1 MPLLEKDNSAL
12 IVIDVQDNFLSKLSP
27 AECEPLVER
36 IAWIMNVAKVLD
48 IPILATAEDV
58 SADVDMLPRLKALL
72 PKGQRVF
79 NKMVFSLY
87 GQKDIRYALE
97 ALKRR
102 DLVLVGQETD
112 VCVAQSAIDLVNAGY
127 RVWVA
132 DDATASPGRHY
143 EAGLHRMR
151 SVGVIVSGI
160 KGIYYEWLRD
170 VPTAIAVEA
179 AVAEAP
185 SDLVL

>member
-1 MPLLEKDNSAL
+1 LPLLEKDNSVL
-12 IVIDVQDNFLSKLSP
+12 IVIDVQENFLSKLMS
-27 AECEPLVER
+27 AEREPLVER
-36 IAWIMNVAKVLD
+36 IAWMMNVAKVLE

-72 PKGQRVF
+72 PQGQEVF

-87 GQKDIRYALE
+87 GQKDIRHALE
-97 ALKRR
+97 ALKRK

-112 VCVAQSAIDLVNAGY
+112 VCIAQSAIDLVDAGY

-132 DDATASPGRHY
+132 DDATGSPGPHH
-143 EAGLHRMR
+143 EAGLQRMR
-151 SVGVIVSGI
+151 SAGVAVSGI

-170 VPTAIAVEA
+170 LPTAIAVAA
-179 AVAEAP
+179 AVAATP
-185 SDLVL
+185 TDLTL

>member
-1 MPLLEKDNSAL
+1 MPLLEKDNSVL
-12 IVIDVQDNFLSKLSP
+12 VVIDVQENFLSKLLP
-27 AECEPLVER
+27 LEREPLVER
-36 IAWIMNVAKVLD
+36 IAWIMNVAKVLE

-58 SADVDMLPRLKALL
+58 CADVDMLPRLKALL
-72 PKGQRVF
+72 PQGQTVF

-87 GQKDIRYALE
+87 GQKDIRHALE
-97 ALKRR
+97 ALKRK

-112 VCVAQSAIDLVNAGY
+112 VCIAQSAIDLVNAGY

-132 DDATASPGRHY
+132 DDATASPGPHH

-151 SVGVIVSGI
+151 GAGVIVSGI

-170 VPTAIAVEA
+170 VPAAIAVEA
-179 AVAEAP
+179 AVTEVP
-185 SDLVL
+185 SDLTL

>member
-1 MPLLEKDNSAL
+1 MPLLEKDNSVL
-12 IVIDVQDNFLSKLSP
+12 VVIDVQENFLSKLLP
-27 AECEPLVER
+27 LEREPLVER
-36 IAWIMNVAKVLD
+36 IAWIMNVAKFLE

-58 SADVDMLPRLKALL
+58 CADVDMLPRLKALL
-72 PKGQRVF
+72 PQGQTVF

-87 GQKDIRYALE
+87 GQKDIRHALE
-97 ALKRR
+97 ALKRK

-112 VCVAQSAIDLVNAGY
+112 VCIAQSAIDLVNAGY

-132 DDATASPGRHY
+132 DDATASPGPHH

-151 SVGVIVSGI
+151 GAGVIVSGI

-170 VPTAIAVEA
+170 VPAAIAVEA
-179 AVAEAP
+179 AVTEVP
-185 SDLVL
+185 SDLTL

>member
-12 IVIDVQDNFLSKLSP
+12 VVIDVQDNFLSKLLP
-27 AECEPLVER
+27 TEREPLVER
-36 IAWIMNVAKVLD
+36 IAWIMNVANILS

-58 SADVDMLPRLKALL
+58 SADVAMLPRLKALL
-72 PKGQRVF
+72 PQGQTVF

-87 GQKDIRYALE
+87 GQEDIRHALE
-97 ALKRR
+97 ALRR
-102 DLVLVGQETD
+102 KDLVLVGQETD
-112 VCVAQSAIDLVNAGY
+112 VCVAQSAIDLVKAGY

-132 DDATASPGRHY
+132 EDATGSPGSHH

-151 SVGVIVSGI
+151 GAGVTVSGI

-179 AVAEAP
+179 AMTETP
-185 SDLVL
+185 SDLTL

>member
-12 IVIDVQDNFLSKLSP
+12 IVIDVQDNFLSKLLP
-27 AECEPLVER
+27 AEREPLVER

-58 SADVDMLPRLKALL
+58 SSDVDMLPRLKALL
-72 PKGQRVF
+72 PQGQRVF

-132 DDATASPGRHY
+132 DDATASPGRHH

>member
-12 IVIDVQDNFLSKLSP
+12 IVIDVQENFLSKLLP
-27 AECEPLVER
+27 AEREPLVER
-36 IAWIMNVAKVLD
+36 IAWIMNVATVLN

-72 PKGQRVF
+72 PQGQSVF
-79 NKMVFSLY
+79 NKIVFSLY
-87 GQKDIRYALE
+87 GQKDIRDALE
-97 ALKRR
+97 VLKRK

-112 VCVAQSAIDLVNAGY
+112 VCIAQSAIDLVNAGY

-132 DDATASPGRHY
+132 DDATASPGPHHQ
-143 EAGLHRMR
+143 AGLRRMR
-151 SVGVIVSGI
+151 SAGVTVSGI

-170 VPTAIAVEA
+170 VPTAIAVET
-179 AVAEAP
+179 AVNKTP
-185 SDLVL
+185 SDLTL